1 MSPICFHDE
10 AWTAEAALCP
20 IMVHQA
26 LLKFKLSE
34 LQRGGVWR
42 LTWMGW
48 RPSVVLPRCS
58 TVEISQPS
66 HDITDTRH

>member
-1 MSPICFHDE
+1 
-10 AWTAEAALCP
+10 
-20 IMVHQA
+20 MVHQA

-34 LQRGGVWR
+34 LRRGGVWR